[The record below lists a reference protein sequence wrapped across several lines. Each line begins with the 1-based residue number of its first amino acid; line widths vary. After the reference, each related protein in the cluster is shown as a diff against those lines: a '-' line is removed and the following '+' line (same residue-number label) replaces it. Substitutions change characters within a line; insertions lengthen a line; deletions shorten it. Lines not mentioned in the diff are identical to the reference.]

1 VVRLATYL
9 DAAGTRRAGV
19 VVADRVFELLDGVT
33 VETLVRLGLDT
44 ALELGTRAVTGD
56 GTALS
61 DVRLQV
67 PLRPASIRDFVTF
80 EEHVE
85 GVRRSID
92 RASGVP
98 EAWYDAPTFYFTNPH
113 ALVGPDEDVAFPA
126 RSVARDLELEV
137 AVVVQGEGRSLDEA
151 TARDHVFGYTLMND
165 WSARDLQAREMQVNL
180 GPAKGKDF
188 ATSLGPWVVT
198 ADEVEDRRDAD
209 GFLDLACRALVN
221 DEVVGEDRL
230 GHMSWSFESM
240 IAHASRDSRV
250 VPGDLMGSGTTGHG
264 GCLAELWGRRG
275 HQDPPPLRDGDVV
288 TIEVE
293 GLGRLTNR
301 ITSATPSPAG
311 SVVRRR
317 TPAERD
323 AARAA
328 TPAWP
333 VPAGGSPD
341 LRTLPA

>member
-1 VVRLATYL
+1 MRLATYL

-19 VVADRVFELLDGVT
+19 VVDDRVFALPDGTT
-33 VETLVRLGLDT
+33 VEQLVERGLT
-44 ALELGTRAVTGD
+44 HALEVGGRAVSGE
-56 GTALS
+56 GVALA
-61 DVRLQV
+61 DVRLQL

-92 RASGVP
+92 GSSGVP
-98 EAWYDAPTFYFTNPH
+98 DAWYDAPTFYFTNPH

-126 RSVARDLELEV
+126 RSTARDLELEV
-137 AVVVQGEGRSLDEA
+137 AVVVQGEGRSLDET

-165 WSARDLQAREMQVNL
+165 WSARDLQSREMQVSL

-188 ATSLGPWVVT
+188 ATSLGPWLVT
-198 ADEVEDRRDAD
+198 ADELDDRRDAD

-221 DEVVGEDRL
+221 GEVVGEDRL
-230 GHMSWSFESM
+230 SHMGWTFEAM

-275 HQDPPPLRDGDVV
+275 GQDPPPLRDGDVV
-288 TIEVE
+288 AIEVE

-301 ITSATPSPAG
+301 ITSAPASPAAPA
-311 SVVRRR
+311 VRRR
-317 TPAERD
+317 TAAQRD
-323 AARAA
+323 AARAVA
-328 TPAWP
+328 PPWSA
-333 VPAGGSPD
+333 PAGVPS
-341 LRTLPA
+341 

>member
-1 VVRLATYL
+1 VRLAAYL
-9 DAAGTRRAGV
+9 HPAGAPRAGV
-19 VVADRVFELLDGVT
+19 VVADRVFDLPDGVT
-33 VETLVRLGLDT
+33 VETLVRRGLDA
-44 ALELGTRAVTGD
+44 ALELGTTAVTGD

-61 DVRLQV
+61 EIRLQV
-67 PLRPASIRDFVTF
+67 PFRPASIRDFVTF

-92 RASGVP
+92 GASGVP

-113 ALVGPDEDVAFPA
+113 TLVGPGEDVAFPA
-126 RSVARDLELEV
+126 RSVDRDLELEV
-137 AVVVQGEGRSLDEA
+137 AVVVQGEGRSLDEV

-165 WSARDLQAREMQVNL
+165 WSARDLQSREMQVSL

-188 ATSLGPWVVT
+188 ATSLGPWLVT
-198 ADEVEDRRDAD
+198 ADELEGRRDAD

-221 DEVVGEDRL
+221 GEVVGEDRL
-230 GHMSWSFESM
+230 THMGWTFESM
-240 IAHASRDSRV
+240 LAHASRDSRV
-250 VPGDLMGSGTTGHG
+250 VPGDVMGSGTAGNG
-264 GCLAELWGRRG
+264 GCLAELWGRHGGQIPR
-275 HQDPPPLRDGDVV
+275 PLRDGDVV

-301 ITSATPSPAG
+301 ITSAPPSPA
-311 SVVRRR
+311 VTDVRRR

-333 VPAGGSPD
+333 VPAGVSP
-341 LRTLPA
+341 